1 MQRIYTERAHLMC
14 PNMCFGIAMAVN
26 RPYDE
31 AAIRDAVKRLAA
43 AHPFLN
49 ALLGYAEAENAYYYR
64 VTDRP
69 QVELRL
75 KGGRYDAP
83 ESALAAP
90 EIMKEYRQLTGR
102 DWDLFEEGMLKIS
115 VWQAGTMTQFL
126 LVFHHLLADGRGAL
140 GLAEELAE
148 CYVRGLEP
156 KSAPETLISSAKDF
170 PPDSRLPLISR
181 MLVSKANR
189 DWEKERH
196 CVTYADY
203 HAFANEFLRSDRVR
217 HSIFRIGQEKL
228 DRIRQRCHEEQ
239 VTVNDYLIAKMMQE
253 EKTRKVIIA
262 SDLRSRLSC
271 YREGALGNYSTAFSV
286 EVKKRVA
293 AERNLFSL
301 ARTVHD
307 RVAVTMARPED
318 LYLVLQ
324 CYAALDPGLL
334 DAAFISCKGGFPSK
348 AGKFIGSLFFGF
360 EAGNGYSITNLGA
373 IESESIADAYFIP
386 PASPAICKTQGILT
400 VNSVMTV
407 CTSER

>member
-75 KGGRYDAP
+75 KGRRYDAP

-90 EIMKEYRQLTGR
+90 EIMKEYHQLTGR

-170 PPDSRLPLISR
+170 PPDSGLPLISR
-181 MLVSKANR
+181 MLVGGANR
-189 DWEKERH
+189 AWAKERH
-196 CVTYADY
+196 HVTYDDY
-203 HAFANEFLRSDRVR
+203 HAFANRFLQGDVVR
-217 HSIFRIGQEKL
+217 HSIYRTGQEEL

-239 VTVNDYLIAKMMQE
+239 VTVNDYLIAKMMLE
-253 EKTRKVIIA
+253 ENTRKVIIA
-262 SDLRSRLSC
+262 SDLRNRLSC

-286 EVKKRVA
+286 EVKKVFA
-293 AERNLFSL
+293 TRNLFSL
-301 ARTVHD
+301 ARAVHD
-307 RVAVTMARPED
+307 QVVRIMARPED

-324 CYAALDPGLL
+324 CYAELDPGLL
-334 DAAFISCKGGFPSK
+334 DAAFISCRGGFPSK

-386 PASPAICKTQGILT
+386 PASPAVRKTQGILT
-400 VNSVMTV
+400 VNGVMTI

>member
-14 PNMCFGIAMAVN
+14 PNMCFGIAMAVD

-31 AAIRDAVKRLAA
+31 TSIRDAVKRLAA

-64 VTDRP
+64 ATDRP

-203 HAFANEFLRSDRVR
+203 HAFANEFLRGDRVR

-228 DRIRQRCHEEQ
+228 DSIRQKCHGEQ

-307 RVAVTMARPED
+307 RVAVTMARPEN
-318 LYLVLQ
+318 LYLILQ
-324 CYAALDPGLL
+324 CYAELDPGLL

-400 VNSVMTV
+400 VNGVMTV

>member
-14 PNMCFGIAMAVN
+14 PNMCFGIAMAVD

-31 AAIRDAVKRLAA
+31 TSIRDAVKRLAA

-64 VTDRP
+64 ATDRP

-156 KSAPETLISSAKDF
+156 KSAPETLISSVQDF

-196 CVTYADY
+196 GVTYADY
-203 HAFANEFLRSDRVR
+203 HAFANEFLRGDRVR

-228 DRIRQRCHEEQ
+228 DRIRQKCHEEQ

-318 LYLVLQ
+318 LYLILQ
-324 CYAALDPGLL
+324 CYAELDPGLL

>member
-14 PNMCFGIAMAVN
+14 PNMCFGIAMAVD

-31 AAIRDAVKRLAA
+31 TSIRDAVKRLAA

-64 VTDRP
+64 ATDRP

-156 KSAPETLISSAKDF
+156 KPAPETLISSVQDF
-170 PPDSRLPLISR
+170 PPDSHLPLISR

-196 CVTYADY
+196 GVTYADY
-203 HAFANEFLRSDRVR
+203 HAFANEFLRGDRVR

-228 DRIRQRCHEEQ
+228 DRIRQKCHEEQ

-307 RVAVTMARPED
+307 RVAVTMARPEN
-318 LYLVLQ
+318 LYLILQ
-324 CYAALDPGLL
+324 CYAELDPGLL

-400 VNSVMTV
+400 VNGVMTV